1 MDNLE
6 EVDNLLEMNS
16 PPILKKEEIENTN
29 GPITSTETE
38 TGINKHPTNKSPRSD
53 DFTVDLRRRNTC
65 MRPAATQRTKRSQE
79 ELPHVRGQGQQPRV
93 PGCDGTG
100 TPEKSYPSLR
110 SGAVA
115 GRSYPTSEV
124 SGGWEETRHIRGHG
138 WQPRGATSHPRPGV
152 VRRSQITPEAR
163 GGGQEEQPE
172 ERWLHGHRRA

>member
-16 PPILKKEEIENTN
+16 PPILKKEELENTN

-38 TGINKHPTNKSPRSD
+38 TGINKHPTNKSPRPD
-53 DFTVDLRRRNTC
+53 DITVDLRRRNTC
-65 MRPAATQRTKRSQE
+65 MRAAATQRTKRGQE

-100 TPEKSYPSLR
+100 TPEKSFPSLK

-115 GRSYPTSEV
+115 GRSYPMSEV
-124 SGGWEETRHIRGHG
+124 SGGWEETCHIRGYG
-138 WQPRGATSHPRPGV
+138 RQPRGAILHPRPGAV
-152 VRRSQITPEAR
+152 PERSYPASEVSGSWEETPCV
-163 GGGQEEQPE
+163 
-172 ERWLHGHRRA
+172 